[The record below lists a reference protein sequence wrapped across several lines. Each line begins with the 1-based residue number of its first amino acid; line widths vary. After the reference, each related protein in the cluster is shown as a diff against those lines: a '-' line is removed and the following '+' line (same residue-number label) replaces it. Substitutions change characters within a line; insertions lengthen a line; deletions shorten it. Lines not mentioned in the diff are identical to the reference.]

1 MAAKAG
7 RAMPLGV
14 LLKRE
19 STSEKIE
26 NPDFLYGQASQ
37 SKKGEDFTFLK
48 AECQR
53 VPGDGVTTFA
63 VFAVIS
69 FASFE
74 VLVLL
79 GPIFLCSFFLNSCV
93 IAIMRAA
100 FCLDF

>member
-1 MAAKAG
+1 
-7 RAMPLGV
+7 MPLGV

-26 NPDFLYGQASQ
+26 NPDILYGQASQ

-63 VFAVIS
+63 VFAVI
-69 FASFE
+69 
-74 VLVLL
+74 
-79 GPIFLCSFFLNSCV
+79 
-93 IAIMRAA
+93 A
-100 FCLDF
+100 FVSSQVLDF